1 MQGIVCV
8 PGPMLPSARTAPRA
22 HARIIRDLRDLDAL
36 ARSWDSLASAGGSPT
51 QHFIWSR
58 IGAEAFGR
66 AGPLHVVAVGHG
78 EQLAAIAPLIK
89 RRGFISRLES
99 IGVCEL
105 YEPMDFVYSD
115 ASSLAALAD
124 ELAGQGVPLLLR
136 RLPAD
141 SPVIAAVQAAYER
154 RGWVYVKPVDPY
166 PYIELDAGWTEP
178 ESHFNSGRRSDLRRA
193 ERHGSRIGQMS
204 YEILSPTPSETG
216 SLLNE
221 ALQVELTSW
230 RGSTGSALMLDSV
243 REMFFRRYAIA
254 ASERGLL
261 RLAFMRI
268 DGKAVGMQIAIECG
282 GRFWLLKIGH
292 NEEYSKCSPGTLL
305 MLQSVKYAAARGL
318 RSYEFLGTAEP
329 WTKIWTENLRGCVAL
344 RAYPF
349 RPGGVAASAWDA
361 GRAALSRLK
370 RKVRGQR
377 EPVLA

>member
-1 MQGIVCV
+1 
-8 PGPMLPSARTAPRA
+8 MLSSPQTATTD

-36 ARSWDSLASAGGSPT
+36 AGSWDSLASAAGSPT

-58 IGAEAFGR
+58 ICAEAFDH
-66 AGPLHVVAVGHG
+66 AGALHMMAVGRG
-78 EQLAAIAPLIK
+78 EHATAIAPLIK
-89 RRGFISRLES
+89 RKGFIPRLES

-115 ASSLAALAD
+115 VSSLAALAD
-124 ELAGQGVPLLLR
+124 DLAGQGTSLLLR

-141 SPVIAAVQAAYER
+141 SPVIAAVQAAYRR

-166 PYIELDAGWTEP
+166 PYIELDAEWMEP

-193 ERHGSRIGQMS
+193 ERHGSRIGQVS
-204 YEILSPTPSETG
+204 YEVLSPTPSETG

-230 RGSTGSALMLDSV
+230 RGSTGSALVLDSV

-254 ASERGLL
+254 ASERGIL

-282 GRFWLLKIGH
+282 ERFWLLKIGH
-292 NEEYSKCSPGTLL
+292 DEQYGKCSPGTLL
-305 MLQSVKYAAARGL
+305 MLQSVKYAAARHL

-329 WTKIWTENLRGCVAL
+329 WTKTWTENLRGCVAL

-377 EPVLA
+377 EPILA